1 MGTAP
6 GPEKPLP
13 QGQALALLW
22 AIFLAEGACRASVPF
37 GWLPLREAWR
47 AGRVPF
53 HLVMNQVRRELAL
66 EWRKYQKAKDESRW
80 QGDFVLWLA
89 RVGYNANPKEWD
101 AWERNVRAF
110 LKALTRSS
118 TME

>member
-22 AIFLAEGACRASVPF
+22 AIFLAEGACKASVPF
-37 GWLPLREAWR
+37 GWLPLREAWK
-47 AGRVPF
+47 AGRVSF

-66 EWRKYQKAKDESRW
+66 EWRRYQKARKEGSWDE
-80 QGDFVLWLA
+80 DFVAWLA
-89 RVGYNANPKEWD
+89 RIGYNANINEWD
-101 AWERNVRAF
+101 TWAKNVRFF
-110 LKALTRSS
+110 LKALTGQNSIG
-118 TME
+118 

>member
-1 MGTAP
+1 MGTDA
-6 GPEKPLP
+6 GREKPLP
-13 QGQALALLW
+13 EAQALALLW

-37 GWLPLREAWR
+37 GWLPLADAWK

-53 HLVMNQVRRELAL
+53 HLVMNQVRREIAL
-66 EWRKYQKAKDESRW
+66 EWRRYQKALAEGKWE
-80 QGDFVLWLA
+80 GDFIGWMA

-101 AWERNVRAF
+101 AWEKNVRFF
-110 LKALTRSS
+110 LKGLTGNA